1 MQNKKN
7 EDFLSYAKRIVTD
20 ENIAEYGLV
29 KVYQMLFDD
38 ETISYDNAQRQ
49 LKGIKKFLLRCE
61 MDNLKE
67 VNESKSTQLDLS
79 INKDGSHTRVDLLE
93 LSEDEIKT
101 PELLLK
107 AHGYD
112 IKEFELVNSK
122 NSMWHQNSNCNGL
135 KTLYCSKIT
144 VRPRNEISIES
155 VQEIFD
161 NMSREI
167 ANRDFDI
174 YKNKHDDTLFLKDE
188 SDKCFVLNFFDV
200 HFAKLAH
207 DTETGDGYNY
217 QIAKQRMI
225 ESVKKYEEHYVNQ
238 GEFFEEIYFAIGND
252 FFNSEPT
259 GDTVRGTKQHNDC
272 NYSVMF
278 EEGCYALIEVIDIL
292 RTMGNR
298 VIIPLVQGNH
308 STYTEYYAAQ
318 FLKAWYRNC
327 DDVIVDADVT
337 PRKYYRFGVNL
348 FGFTH
353 NSEEKNRIY
362 TLMQNEAPQ
371 LWADTIERTWFTGHL
386 HSEDVKQVDGIFIRQ
401 APTMCGTDSWHK
413 TKGYFN
419 PIKRTQGFVYDIFD
433 GLTDIHYVKVD

>member
-1 MQNKKN
+1 
-7 EDFLSYAKRIVTD
+7 
-20 ENIAEYGLV
+20 
-29 KVYQMLFDD
+29 MLFDD
-38 ETISYDNAQRQ
+38 DMISYDNAQRQ
-49 LKGIKKFLLRCE
+49 LKGIRRFLLQCE

-67 VNESKSTQLDLS
+67 VNDAKSTQIDLS
-79 INKDGSHTRVDLLE
+79 INNDGTQTRNALLE

-112 IKEFELVNSK
+112 IEEFELVNSK
-122 NSMWHQNSNCNGL
+122 NSMWQQRSNSNGL
-135 KTLYCSKIT
+135 STLYCSKIT
-144 VRPRNEISIES
+144 VRPRTEINMET
-155 VQEIFD
+155 VQRVFD
-161 NMSREI
+161 KLSREI
-167 ANRDFDI
+167 SNRDFDI
-174 YKNKHDDTLFLKDE
+174 FKNKQENYDDT
-188 SDKCFVLNFFDV
+188 SVKCFVLNFFDV

-225 ESVKKYEEHYVNQ
+225 ESVKRYEEHYTKQ
-238 GEFFEEIYFAIGND
+238 GEFFDKIYFAIGND

-278 EEGCYALIEVIDIL
+278 EEGCQALIEVIDIL
-292 RTMGNR
+292 RTMGDE

-318 FLKAWYRNC
+318 FLKAWYRKC
-327 DDVIVDADVT
+327 EDVKVDAEAT
-337 PRKYYRFGVNL
+337 PRKYYQFGINL

-371 LWADTIERTWFTGHL
+371 MWANTIERTWFTGHL

-413 TKGYFN
+413 VKGYFN
-419 PIKRTQGFVYDIFD
+419 PIKRTQGFVYDVND